1 MSRLRK
7 LGLGTVQWGLGYGVS
22 NKQGMTPPEIVAQI
36 LVAAKEAGVEV
47 LDTASLYGES
57 ERVLGANRLDGFRI
71 VTKTPRFGT
80 ARITEANCTQ
90 LVQVFSQSL
99 QKLACDKVYGLLCHH
114 VEDLLVPGG
123 DKLWDAMCRL
133 KGDGRVE
140 KIGVSVYDSH
150 QVDRL
155 LKKLRP
161 DLIQLPVNVLDQRL
175 LKDGTLARLHDA
187 GVEIHVRSV
196 FLQGLLLMPL
206 EQVPSYF
213 SPIRNLLESW
223 HAAAKSQGLSLVQAA
238 LTFARDIPYID
249 TVLVG
254 VENLE
259 QFHACCNDFSHP
271 STFDASGLACDN
283 PEFLNP
289 ALWKLA

>member
-1 MSRLRK
+1 MSGLRK

-22 NKQGMTPPEIVAQI
+22 NKQGMTPPEMVTQI
-36 LVAAKEAGVEV
+36 LVAAREAGIQV
-47 LDTASLYGES
+47 LDTAALYGES
-57 ERVLGANRLDGFRI
+57 ERVLGANQLDGFRI

-80 ARITEANCTQ
+80 AHITEANCTQ
-90 LVQVFSQSL
+90 LMQVFSQSL
-99 QKLACDKVYGLLCHH
+99 QKLACDKAYGLLCHH
-114 VEDLLVPGG
+114 AEDLLVPGG
-123 DKLWDAMCRL
+123 GKLWDAMCGL
-133 KGDGRVE
+133 KLAGCVE

-238 LTFARDIPYID
+238 LTFVRDIPYID

-254 VENLE
+254 VEDLE
-259 QFHACCNDFSHP
+259 QFHACCNDFAHS

-289 ALWKLA
+289 ALWKPA